1 MWCVLHKVSD
11 DFYRAYTNVIFD
23 TEDNALF
30 FAKKSKFKKKDDC
43 RVVKYDYKYFG
54 GVTENE
60 IKH

>member
-30 FAKKSKFKKKDDC
+30 FAKKSKFKKKDEFI
-43 RVVKYDYKYFG
+43 VLNMIINIL
-54 GVTENE
+54 EE
-60 IKH
+60 

>member
-30 FAKKSKFKKKDDC
+30 FAKKSKFKKKDEFIGI
-43 RVVKYDYKYFG
+43 KYDYKYFG

-60 IKH
+60 IK